1 MWETKSGLNSELKGR
16 MQQILDWLKPSV
28 VLKEKGVRIIEL
40 MKTNTIC
47 LLFFLGLWVSA
58 VA

>member
-47 LLFFLGLWVSA
+47 LLFF
-58 VA
+58 